1 MTESRAKQSASVHD
15 VYSVPGISHQ
25 KVAMVIR
32 ENIVVTKYVVGPTDV
47 YDIVETDRSEPLLWV
62 AR

>member
-1 MTESRAKQSASVHD
+1 MCTPSQGSRIKR
-15 VYSVPGISHQ
+15 
-25 KVAMVIR
+25 VAMVIR
-32 ENIVVTKYVVGPTDV
+32 ENIVVTKYVVGPTDF